1 MKNTNISEIYK
12 RLQSQNPNPASEL
25 DYVNAYT
32 LLVAV
37 VLSAQATDKS
47 VNIATEPLFKIVT
60 TPEQMVA
67 LGEENLIS
75 YIKSIGL
82 YKNKAKHVI
91 ALSEKL
97 IADFNSEVPSSRE
110 DLMSLPGVG
119 QKTANVVQNVIFKM
133 PTMPV
138 DTHIFRVSHRIGLS
152 DGATPNKVEEE
163 LLKITSEE
171 FGINAHH
178 WLLLHGRYVC
188 TAKNPKCDSC
198 IISDLCA
205 HNL

>member
-1 MKNTNISEIYK
+1 MTKKAICEMYR
-12 RLQSQNPNPASEL
+12 RLQSQNPNPVSEL

-67 LGEENLIS
+67 LGEEKLIT

-110 DLMSLPGVG
+110 ELMSLPGVG

-152 DGATPNKVEEE
+152 KENTPNKVEED
-163 LLKITSEE
+163 LLKITPEE
-171 FGINAHH
+171 FGFNAHH

-188 TAKNPKCDSC
+188 TAKNPKCEDC

-205 HNL
+205 KNL